1 MSRLIRSIGLCAFI
15 SLTALPAIADQTT
28 APPAQP
34 VTPATS
40 AVVPVDHQSYTR
52 RAESDV
58 EEWKTKLDS
67 FMQRAR
73 ATGNAT
79 ATATDAKLQEAWA
92 KVKAATRGLETAGN
106 DTWEGARHAYEATS
120 NDLAS
125 AWNSAQQSL

>member
-73 ATGNAT
+73 ASGN
-79 ATATDAKLQEAWA
+79 ATDAKLQEAWA